1 VLWVHYI
8 GSGIVGAAGAFLL
21 VPIMLVVL
29 KTPTR
34 MTIASQCRNEYVI
47 KQTLTTGGI
56 LLIPI
61 VGRIRR
67 SKDRRKWVF
76 IAKLKCRDVQNFY
89 ANGYAEGLYMEG

>member
-1 VLWVHYI
+1 LCLVLWVHYI

-67 SKDRRKWVF
+67 SKDRRKWGESGGQSYL
-76 IAKLKCRDVQNFY
+76 LKV
-89 ANGYAEGLYMEG
+89 EMII